1 MLTSVS
7 IVPARLFTVITYG
20 TSCPRVTLS
29 SGVVLEIA
37 MRAGELR
44 IERDV
49 VVEDLARA
57 RHLAA
62 VQHQV
67 DVVDRAGAAWRNRCS
82 RRELRRLHF
91 AEQGRARNRI
101 VGAARAG
108 RHRER
113 CGRSA
118 GRRRDDLRIAR
129 NVVRS
134 RRRRH
139 PDEVITAARAGRVA
153 EVDVELVIAV
163 RERDLP
169 LLGRIVEAARRQGRG
184 AAWHPAA

>member
-7 IVPARLFTVITYG
+7 NRPATLFTVITYG

-37 MRAGELR
+37 IEPVELR

-62 VQHQV
+62 VQPQV
-67 DVVDRAGAAWRNRCS
+67 DVVDRAGAACRNRCS

-91 AEQGRARNRI
+91 A
-101 VGAARAG
+101 
-108 RHRER
+108 
-113 CGRSA
+113 
-118 GRRRDDLRIAR
+118 D
-129 NVVRS
+129 
-134 RRRRH
+134 
-139 PDEVITAARAGRVA
+139 TAAVPGIASSALPGQAGTENA
-153 EVDVELVIAV
+153 A
-163 RERDLP
+163 
-169 LLGRIVEAARRQGRG
+169 VEASDVGG
-184 AAWHPAA
+184 MICE